1 MRTKTSDTE
10 QLVAGLQQ
18 GNRRAYV
25 EAMNRYG
32 RLVSSITGAMASDP
46 RDVEELTQDA
56 FVRAFRTIGSFDS
69 RKAALSTWLG
79 RIAYNAAVDYLRR
92 KGIRPA
98 EYAAESLPE
107 PPAEPDNMLSE
118 LLDDALELIA
128 AEERTALQL
137 VYFDGMSLE
146 EAAYVLDTNA
156 NALSTRLYRIR
167 NKLARI
173 INELKRKQ

>member
-1 MRTKTSDTE
+1 
-10 QLVAGLQQ
+10 
-18 GNRRAYV
+18 
-25 EAMNRYG
+25 MNRYG

-69 RKAALSTWLG
+69 RKAALSTWLA